1 MVNDF
6 MVSSVSSE
14 KPLYAVLRFA
24 DCKLLVPQ
32 REIRSLESV
41 LDLVLEKELPTTV
54 GSMMFV
60 GKAWPAYCLTSE
72 LAVIQELPSARRVCA
87 LLSQGSDSLALVCDQ
102 LEVLPQDSLNVQP
115 LPACM
120 VNPDSPV
127 EALAIFQ
134 GNLGCITS
142 TARLAAYLVQTDS
155 RENEHAS

>member
-6 MVSSVSSE
+6 TASSVSSE

-24 DCKLLVPQ
+24 DCKLFVPQ
-32 REIRSLESV
+32 REIRTLESV
-41 LDLVLEKELPTTV
+41 LDLILEKELSTTV
-54 GSMMFV
+54 GSMMFA
-60 GKAWPAYCLTSE
+60 GKAWPAYCLTAE

-102 LEVLPQDSLNVQP
+102 LEVLPQDSLKVQP

-134 GNLGCITS
+134 GNLGCVTS
-142 TARLAAYLVQTDS
+142 TARLAAYLAQTKS
-155 RENEHAS
+155 REHEHAS